1 MSEAE
6 ILENANLHAQ
16 NAISCFAI
24 YVSFTFAYLTAAY
37 MAGAKLSVP
46 QFIIATGLYL
56 VSVSAPGVALIV
68 HTESLQRLV
77 TQSEILSSTAL
88 WRIPWSS
95 YLAVVMS
102 LGVIASLYF
111 MWDVRHPKTER
122 LR

>member
-6 ILENANLHAQ
+6 VLEIANLHAQ

-24 YVSFTFAYLTAAY
+24 YVSFTFAFLSAAY
-37 MAGAKLSVP
+37 LAGAKLSSSQVV
-46 QFIIATGLYL
+46 IAIGMYL
-56 VSVSAPGVALIV
+56 VSVTAPGVSLIV

-77 TQSEILSSTAL
+77 VQSELLDSIRL
-88 WRIPWSS
+88 WNIPWSS

-111 MWDVRHPKTER
+111 IWDVRRTKEN
-122 LR
+122 